1 MCALCTSTFLCVA
14 DPTAKTIWRQPIS
27 RKAPISRPRLVSL
40 VLLLATWRCNVS
52 FGWALRKLHLTRL
65 RNKQKKRRS
74 SMTRAKPSIKCAENE
89 RLCHYQAHPVG
100 RAGRRKN
107 TRVSIGV
114 RVFCCSSGY
123 DLRADSLSA
132 SAKNVSGPLFF
143 FISKKVFSA

>member
-1 MCALCTSTFLCVA
+1 VGS
-14 DPTAKTIWRQPIS
+14 AKT
-27 RKAPISRPRLVSL
+27 AFNT
-40 VLLLATWRCNVS
+40 AT
-52 FGWALRKLHLTRL
+52 
-65 RNKQKKRRS
+65 KQKKKRRS

-107 TRVSIGV
+107 TRVSIVV